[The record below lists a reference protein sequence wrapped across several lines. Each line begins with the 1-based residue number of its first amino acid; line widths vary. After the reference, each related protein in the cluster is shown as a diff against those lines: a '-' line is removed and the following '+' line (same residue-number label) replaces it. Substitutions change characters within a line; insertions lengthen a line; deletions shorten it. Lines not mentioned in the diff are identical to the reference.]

1 MNNIAI
7 CLRLTP
13 YFIYI
18 LSKNKDYINTNKLLR
33 IYKRYKI
40 DDIFYIINRISI
52 VNNQLKLF
60 YLVFLYK
67 LLDKKEY
74 NDFLI
79 ENKNYKQFIIRKINK
94 IKDNILTNNQSL
106 NGLEYINKNFV
117 NNKRYFYVR
126 KNKKYYK
133 NLMLI
138 YIKTI
143 ALTLKW
149 YRETLEKTYAPGGR
163 GYFEARDEFLSLKN
177 EYKCDQVLLNE
188 DIQKINFAKELSNS
202 Q

>member
-1 MNNIAI
+1 MNNIALY
-7 CLRLTP
+7 LRLTP

-40 DDIFYIINRISI
+40 DDIFHIINRISI

-74 NDFLI
+74 NNFLNT
-79 ENKNYKQFIIRKINK
+79 NKNYKQFITCKINK
-94 IKDNILTNNQSL
+94 IKDNILTNNQRL
-106 NGLEYINKNFV
+106 KYGLEYIYNNFV
-117 NNKRYFYVR
+117 DNKRYFYVR

-133 NLMLI
+133 NLLI
-138 YIKTI
+138 IYLKTI

-149 YRETLEKTYAPGGR
+149 YRETLEKTYAPGGK
-163 GYFEARDEFLSLKN
+163 GYFEARDDFLRIKEHIELEKI
-177 EYKCDQVLLNE
+177 KC
-188 DIQKINFAKELSNS
+188 
-202 Q
+202 